1 MENPIYGLLDQ
12 LTKESRISDFHL
24 RAGEPLAVR
33 ASCDIITYPE
43 HIIEQDMLDQ
53 VFRHE
58 LGEKGYK
65 DFAKKMMSILPSWL
79 ENKGSVPMVIEPC
92 MAGPWCLEQL
102 SPKSRIL
109 TSLACRLL
117 FIRY

>member
-33 ASCDIITYPE
+33 ASGDIITYPE

-65 DFAKKMMSILPSWL
+65 EFCEKNDVDFCHHGWRTKVPCQWL
-79 ENKGSVPMVIEPC
+79 SNHAWLGHG
-92 MAGPWCLEQL
+92 A
-102 SPKSRIL
+102 
-109 TSLACRLL
+109 
-117 FIRY
+117 